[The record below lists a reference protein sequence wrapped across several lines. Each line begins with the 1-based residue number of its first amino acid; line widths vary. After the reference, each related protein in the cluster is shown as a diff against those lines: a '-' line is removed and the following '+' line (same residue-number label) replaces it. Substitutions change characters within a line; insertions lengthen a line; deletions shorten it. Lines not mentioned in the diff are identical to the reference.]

1 MTSYGREVSAMKI
14 EVLLTSEA
22 VAQKAAQYIASEARA
37 AAAARDRFVIAVSG
51 GHTPWVMLRA
61 LANEAVPWKKMHVV
75 QVDERVAPAGDADR
89 NLTHL
94 RESLLEHA
102 PLPPENIHPMP
113 VEASDLEAAAKQYA
127 ATLTQLAGSPPV
139 LDLAHLGMGPDGHT
153 ASLLPEDPVL
163 NVTNTDVAITGV
175 YMGRRR
181 MTLTYPILNRS
192 RRILFLVTGKEKV
205 DMLPKLLAAD
215 SSIPSGRIRQDHVL
229 ILADREAAARAAAS

>member
-1 MTSYGREVSAMKI
+1 MKI
-14 EVLLTSEA
+14 EVLLTPEA

-163 NVTNTDVAITGV
+163 NVTNADVAITGV